1 MKILLWL
8 GGAVLFGVAALAVY
22 MAFQSPAFVA
32 GLSGLAAAA
41 AAKAIKEMV
50 VKPETPEARVI
61 RIEEYRRGHGD
72 DDWRRKSGAPPKG

>member
-1 MKILLWL
+1 MRWLLWL
-8 GGAVLFGVAALAVY
+8 AGAVLLGVAALAVY

-32 GLSGLAAAA
+32 GLSALAAAA
-41 AAKAIKEMV
+41 AAKAIFAV
-50 VKPETPEARVI
+50 VKKPETPEARVT

>member
-1 MKILLWL
+1 MSWLLWL
-8 GGAVLFGVAALAVY
+8 AGAVLLGVAALGVY
-22 MAFQSPAFVA
+22 MAFQSPTFVA
-32 GLSGLAAAA
+32 GLSALAAAA
-41 AAKAIKEMV
+41 AAKAVKGIV

>member
-1 MKILLWL
+1 MKTLAWL
-8 GGAVLFGVAALAVY
+8 AGAVLLGVAALAVY
-22 MAFQSPAFVA
+22 MAFQSPTFVA
-32 GLSGLAAAA
+32 GLSALAAAA
-41 AAKAIKEMV
+41 AAKAIKEVV